1 MTENQILTKKRWGT
15 LFAACVI
22 NMMIGTGYAW
32 SMFVTPLNDHFGG
45 NAMGTLT
52 WAFTLANSL
61 APIPMILGGYIND
74 KFGPKWAIFVGG
86 IFFGGGV
93 FIAGNAVTPLMVV
106 IGYGVIMGLGMGF
119 IYSCTIGNS
128 IKFFPDK
135 AGMVGGLTTATY
147 GLGSILLPLI
157 IKNLIAPDTVL
168 NTLKI
173 LGIVY
178 LVVICTGSFF
188 IKKAPVGFI
197 PDGWEPPVK
206 ETNKSVES
214 KNWKQMLSDSTFWVM
229 MAMMM
234 CGATMGLMLISNCRG
249 IVTTAILGGGNTPE
263 VITAAATTVTL
274 LAMFNAVGRVAC
286 GSISDKIGRVN
297 TITIMLLIG
306 IAGLVILLMTGEGQL
321 MMFRLGVAL
330 VGLSFGAF
338 MGVYPGFCADQ
349 FGPANN
355 SVNYGIMFSGFALAG
370 IIGPKIMI
378 NFESPYHQAY
388 MLAIGLAAV
397 GLVMSFVYRA
407 LNRSGR

>member
-1 MTENQILTKKRWGT
+1 MTKNQILTKKRWGT
-15 LFAACVI
+15 LFAACII

-32 SMFVTPLNDHFGG
+32 SMFVTPLNEHFGG
-45 NAMGTLT
+45 DAMGTLT

-61 APIPMILGGYIND
+61 APIPMILGGYVND
-74 KFGPKWAIFVGG
+74 KFGPKWAIFTGG
-86 IFFGGGV
+86 LLFGGGV
-93 FIAGNAVTPLMVV
+93 FIAGCAVNPLMVV
-106 IGYGVIMGLGMGF
+106 IGYGVIMGQGMGL

-157 IKNLIAPDTVL
+157 IKNIVNADTVL
-168 NTLKI
+168 STFKV

-178 LVVICTGSFF
+178 LAVICIGSFF
-188 IKKAPVGFI
+188 ILRAPSNFI
-197 PDGWEPPVK
+197 PDGWTPPVK
-206 ETNKSVES
+206 DNGGQVES
-214 KNWKQMLSDSTFWVM
+214 KNFKEMLADKSFWIM

-249 IVTTAILGGGNTPE
+249 IVTTAIMGGGNTPT

-274 LAMFNAVGRVAC
+274 LALFNAIGRVAC

-306 IAGLVILLMTGEGQL
+306 LGGLFILLNTGEGQL
-321 MMFRLGVAL
+321 MMFRVGVAL

-388 MLAIGLAAV
+388 MVAMGLACI
-397 GLVMSFVYRA
+397 GLVMSFIYRA
-407 LNRSGR
+407 FNRSNR